1 MFVAHFSAKDRE
13 PERMYFTYGKR
24 EPEEVLFKGERKP
37 TIKFIINKSM
47 DLEVR
52 SD

>member
-1 MFVAHFSAKDRE
+1 MFVAHFSARDTE

-24 EPEEVLFKGERKP
+24 EPKEVLFKGERKP

-47 DLEVR
+47 DLEVK